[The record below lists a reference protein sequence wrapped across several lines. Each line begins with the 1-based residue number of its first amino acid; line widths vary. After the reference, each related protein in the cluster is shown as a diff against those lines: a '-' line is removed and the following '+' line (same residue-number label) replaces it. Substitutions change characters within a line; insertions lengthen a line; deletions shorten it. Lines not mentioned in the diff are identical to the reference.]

1 MKTGKV
7 WLWLIPL
14 TLFWPVMQ
22 GMVSLIRFGH
32 LPLAGLS
39 FSLVFIPMSLVSG
52 IVFLLLWTRFVKRP
66 QRIGILLGYALASP
80 IALIGSLFSG
90 LVYQSIVGPLLWG
103 AVPLAIG
110 MAIGLLVGCI
120 LVNIRPDWA

>member
-14 TLFWPVMQ
+14 TLFWPIMQ
-22 GMVSLIRFGH
+22 SMVSLIRFGH

-66 QRIGILLGYALASP
+66 QRMGILLGYALASP
-80 IALIGSLFSG
+80 IALMGSLLSG
-90 LVYQSIVGPLLWG
+90 LVYQPIVGTLLWG

-120 LVNIRPDWA
+120 LVKIRPDWA